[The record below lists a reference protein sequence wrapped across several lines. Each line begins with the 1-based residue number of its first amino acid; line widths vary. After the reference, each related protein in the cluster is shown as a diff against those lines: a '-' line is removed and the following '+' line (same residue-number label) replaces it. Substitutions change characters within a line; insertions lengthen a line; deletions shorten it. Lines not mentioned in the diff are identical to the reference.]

1 MVQARTASLRA
12 PVAAPAQFHI
22 APRVDLRTGAV
33 AAGVTRVDAPLLS
46 TDWVALMSDARKAWR
61 DSGYVA
67 PISCRAPGECLADA
81 VTASDLD
88 QALRAA
94 GFAMRGVTI
103 EVDENALLHDRENAM
118 AALERLRARGWGVML
133 RSAADCPLPFGAAL
147 RGVFTDLYVDAPL
160 DLTPFLGLE
169 GYDDEPLARRVR
181 AAANAG
187 IAVTAG
193 GLYTL
198 AHAPLLI
205 GAGFDRGEGPGVN
218 LHRVH

>member
-1 MVQARTASLRA
+1 
-12 PVAAPAQFHI
+12 
-22 APRVDLRTGAV
+22 
-33 AAGVTRVDAPLLS
+33 
-46 TDWVALMSDARKAWR
+46 
-61 DSGYVA
+61 
-67 PISCRAPGECLADA
+67 
-81 VTASDLD
+81 
-88 QALRAA
+88 
-94 GFAMRGVTI
+94 
-103 EVDENALLHDRENAM
+103 
-118 AALERLRARGWGVML
+118 ML

-205 GAGFDRGEGPGVN
+205 GAGFDRGEGPGVK